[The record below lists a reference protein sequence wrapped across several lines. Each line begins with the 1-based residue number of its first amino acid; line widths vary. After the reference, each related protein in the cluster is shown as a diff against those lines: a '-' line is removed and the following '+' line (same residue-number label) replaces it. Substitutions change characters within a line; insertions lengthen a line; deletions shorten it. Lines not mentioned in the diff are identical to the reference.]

1 MIVEHFRAG
10 LFLLLTFGI
19 LIVGTVGNLELRFA
33 TDSRSEFRV
42 ELDSKPW
49 LSGGK
54 FVKVGKYDTR
64 DGSLVKVGN
73 KIAHLRISVL
83 QESLRNI
90 WFLSVIKCANRG
102 LMI

>member
-19 LIVGTVGNLELRFA
+19 LIVGTVGNLGLRFA
-33 TDSRSEFRV
+33 TDSSSEFRV

-54 FVKVGKYDTR
+54 FVKVGRYETR

-73 KIAHLRISVL
+73 NSHVMV
-83 QESLRNI
+83 QTSLE
-90 WFLSVIKCANRG
+90 VIQ
-102 LMI
+102 LL